1 MLLGLWFLVP
11 LYLVV
16 VNSFKTQSDVLL
28 NPLSAP
34 VGKFTLES
42 YRAAFSSPSFNI
54 SRAYLYSA
62 IITVSVVAI
71 VLLTASS
78 LSYVMARSSSR
89 WARLAYLSIL
99 AGLMIPPQVVIIPAV
114 KVLRDLGLIGTLP
127 GLVLYDVATN
137 LPIAVF
143 VYYGFIQSIPRE
155 LDESASIDG
164 AGPFKTFWLVIF
176 PVIAPA
182 TASIAV
188 ILSVFVWNDFLNP
201 LIILGP
207 LGEPTVTTGAF
218 RAAGLYSTDWSS
230 VFAYVC
236 LSSAP
241 MLVLFLTFQRFIVS
255 GLTAGAVKG

>member
-1 MLLGLWFLVP
+1 MKRSTAGEAGRHASLMLLGLWFLVP

-16 VNSFKTQSDVLL
+16 VNSFKAQSDVLL

-78 LSYVMARSSSR
+78 LSYVMARSAST
-89 WARLAYLSIL
+89 WARAAYLSIL

-127 GLVLYDVATN
+127 GLILYDVATN

-143 VYYGFIQSIPRE
+143 VYYGFIQSIPKGARRVGQHRRCRAVQDLLAGHLPGDRSGHRVDRGDPVRVRLE
-155 LDESASIDG
+155 RLPQSADHPRSPRRADG
-164 AGPFKTFWLVIF
+164 DRP
-176 PVIAPA
+176 APSVRPA
-182 TASIAV
+182 STA
-188 ILSVFVWNDFLNP
+188 
-201 LIILGP
+201 
-207 LGEPTVTTGAF
+207 PTG
-218 RAAGLYSTDWSS
+218 RRSS
-230 VFAYVC
+230 RTSAC
-236 LSSAP
+236 RQRRCSSC
-241 MLVLFLTFQRFIVS
+241 S
-255 GLTAGAVKG
+255 